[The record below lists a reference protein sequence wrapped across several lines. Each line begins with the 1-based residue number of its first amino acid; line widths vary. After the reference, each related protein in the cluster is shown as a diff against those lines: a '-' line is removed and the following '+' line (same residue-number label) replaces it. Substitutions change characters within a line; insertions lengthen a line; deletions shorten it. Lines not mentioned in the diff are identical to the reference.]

1 MKTLFVLL
9 IFTLLSAQHVSSA
22 NVSLVITGHHGP
34 VLEGDDITLECL
46 ADTSEDMST
55 YYFQKYSKW
64 MNSWITLDTRM
75 SFRCWYY
82 AVNIT
87 RNDGQLFL
95 YLNDIQTYQS
105 GPYRCVSNNS
115 LQTEVSEN
123 ITIPINYLRDVSL
136 FRTGFFSRYTD
147 NLKVLTV
154 APGDDVEVECS
165 AYSSGTPLYEWS
177 RDGDDWII
185 VSNKLKLQSV
195 APEHAGTYTCK
206 VLHPSVPDLSKSK
219 SFSLVVAKGNSHK
232 KKLPYWHT
240 ASGPERFMPIDIEYK
255 HHQAV
260 SDIYMI
266 LAIVLPAISLLIIV
280 VAFAIHMYRRK
291 NATEKLL
298 VDEGGQRTPIYKG
311 SLDSLPSVSDKQP
324 LVM

>member
-219 SFSLVVAKGNSHK
+219 SFSLVVAK
-232 KKLPYWHT
+232 
-240 ASGPERFMPIDIEYK
+240 EYK